1 MFIRATLEIPQLL
14 FVVRAA
20 WRLSWETA
28 QLMYSWCMNC
38 EWCTARQ
45 LLYCTYLRS
54 LVYAWT
60 YIYGTSKIRLSLRKI
75 QFHTVDVI
83 IRNVAI
89 QGIFSLDLASFWCRI
104 VSIVD
109 SLCNNHQRSLLDL
122 RQLLPGHL
130 LRQPRTTTPVSLM
143 KKNAFVTP
151 SSYSL
156 GWVRF
161 VATAA
166 VWMSILRM
174 NLVRTEQGTEA
185 RYLLALTWTHFDPHV
200 FPGLTLTSVTA
211 VHSIRLFAD
220 DYSILER

>member
-1 MFIRATLEIPQLL
+1 MSSIFQCETIDWWMKQLQLSKSWTFCHRLSMRCWKYLDYFSLLEPTG
-14 FVVRAA
+14 A

-156 GWVRF
+156 DEFGLSRQPQCEWAF
-161 VATAA
+161 C
-166 VWMSILRM
+166 VWI
-174 NLVRTEQGTEA
+174 
-185 RYLLALTWTHFDPHV
+185 
-200 FPGLTLTSVTA
+200 
-211 VHSIRLFAD
+211 
-220 DYSILER
+220 